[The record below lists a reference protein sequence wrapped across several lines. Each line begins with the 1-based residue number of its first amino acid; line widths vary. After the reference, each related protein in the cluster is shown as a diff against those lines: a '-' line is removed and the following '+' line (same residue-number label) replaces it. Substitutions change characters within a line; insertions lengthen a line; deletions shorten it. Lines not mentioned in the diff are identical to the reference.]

1 MTPQGLFPDDPV
13 PLHHFASDVFYSSPQ
28 ELVQQVAYSLSD
40 KIFTYSP
47 DTFELDQAVKRW
59 RNDQSPNVFGFV
71 PGVHPMETRL
81 GAGAA
86 ALGYVFSPDFDI
98 SKRHVPQS
106 IIASSGSLLY
116 LRDAFSQLSLLHA
129 LTNPVAAHI
138 NAACYSGGVLAS
150 DYVTAMQISDELGF
164 GLVSSLSHREM
175 QSMALYA
182 TLLAKLSQPTL
193 NVYDGLSSRDTV
205 SVRSP
210 FSNSTLQ
217 EAYEWVLEIASGNV
231 MKHTDNEGKALIA
244 LNLLNSC
251 LETSYRPFEY
261 CGRRDAT
268 HVLVAFGTTEAE
280 LSGQIVRVLSDRG
293 LKVGVVHVRL
303 YRPFIS
309 EEFSAAVPESCRNIL
324 VLGQVD
330 DQLSVEE
337 VETHSLLY
345 QDVIA
350 SMDFNLPNHSL
361 QIRDGKYSRQ
371 TVWDLTSLWDRV
383 VTFLGFQL
391 SFEEP
396 GWPSRQVQLSTWA
409 LDGSPAADVS
419 SSLVQKA
426 AGLPASRVHVHIG
439 HDNLTQGGITKCDI
453 TIHGTV
459 ATGNSPAKATLAFV
473 GSAKILEHFD
483 VLKSVKPGGAILV
496 ALTGVKDDDLDR
508 KLPANFRQ
516 ALDGKNVHLWI
527 LDITA
532 SPLAA
537 NDQSLEAAL
546 AHFAASSVLK
556 KYGVSLDDR
565 LSEVF
570 TKLKAED
577 IDSLQSEADQC
588 LREVPPPE
596 SAEADDD
603 ASGKQVLG
611 PRLKCNSFV
620 PFDQADDESVARLE
634 DWTAA
639 AKGIVFKEAYEAK
652 RSLRPDAGVTTSVVH
667 VKEHRRLTP
676 MYYDRNVFHIEFD
689 IGGSGLTYA
698 IGEALGIHAEND
710 PQDVQQF
717 IRWYGLEASKVV
729 QIPSR
734 ESPEIFESRT
744 IYQALAQNVDMFGKP
759 PKRFYEALAE
769 FAKDENDRKKLL
781 TISLPEGTVDFK
793 KRAEVD
799 NITYADILQEFPSAH
814 PAFADLV
821 RIVGPLKRR
830 EYSIASAQHVTPTSV
845 ALLIVTVEWRDPA
858 GRERFGLATRYL
870 NRLRAGDPV
879 TVSVKPSVM
888 KLPAQSTAPIIMAG
902 LGTGLA
908 PFRAFV
914 QERAYQKTVLGQPIG
929 SVLLYLGSR
938 HRREEYLYGEEWEAY
953 QAAGVVT
960 LVGKAFSRDQPHK
973 IYIQD
978 RMRQTMDE
986 IRQAYFRE
994 EGSFYLCGPTWPV
1007 PDVTE
1012 VLQEAVERERKA
1024 QGARKVDGRREIETL
1039 KDAGRFVLEVY

>member
-1 MTPQGLFPDDPV
+1 MSPQGLFPDDPV
-13 PLHHFASDVFYSSPQ
+13 PLHHFSSEVFYSSPQ
-28 ELVQQVAYSLSD
+28 QLVQQVAYTLSD

-47 DTFELDQAVKRW
+47 ETFELDQAVKRW
-59 RNDQSPNVFGFV
+59 RDEQSPNAFGFV
-71 PGVHPMETRL
+71 PGVHSMETRL

-86 ALGYVFSPDFDI
+86 TLGYVFSPDFDV

-138 NAACYSGGVLAS
+138 NTACYSGGVLAS

-164 GLVSSLSHREM
+164 GLVSSVSHWEM

-193 NVYDGLSSRDTV
+193 NVYDGLTSRDTV
-205 SVRSP
+205 SVHSP
-210 FSNSTLQ
+210 FSNTTLQ

-251 LETSYRPFEY
+251 LETSYKAFEY

-309 EEFSAAVPESCRNIL
+309 EEFSAAVPQSCRNIL

-473 GSAKILEHFD
+473 ESAKILEHFD

-496 ALTGVKDDDLDR
+496 ALAGVKDDDLDR
-508 KLPANFRQ
+508 KFPENFRQ

-577 IDSLQSEADQC
+577 IDSLQSEVDQC

-620 PFDQADDESVARLE
+620 PFDQADDESVGRLE

-639 AKGIVFKEAYEAK
+639 AKGIVFKEAYDAK
-652 RSLRPDAGVTTSVVH
+652 RSLRPDAGVATSVVH

-689 IGGSGLTYA
+689 LGSSGLTYA

-717 IRWYGLEASKVV
+717 IQWYGLEANKVV
-729 QIPSR
+729 QVPNR
-734 ESPEIFESRT
+734 ESPDIFESRT

-769 FAKDENDRKKLL
+769 FATDENDRKKLL

-799 NITYADILQEFPSAH
+799 NITYADILQEFPLCPPGLCRSCAH
-814 PAFADLV
+814 RWTA
-821 RIVGPLKRR
+821 
-830 EYSIASAQHVTPTSV
+830 E
-845 ALLIVTVEWRDPA
+845 
-858 GRERFGLATRYL
+858 ATRIL
-870 NRLRAGDPV
+870 HRLRPARHAHLGCAAHRDGRVARPGRPRALRPRDAVPEPPPGRRPRHRLGEAVGHEAAGPVDGAHHHGGAGHGAGAVPRLRAGARVPEDGAG
-879 TVSVKPSVM
+879 
-888 KLPAQSTAPIIMAG
+888 PAHRQRAAVP
-902 LGTGLA
+902 GLA
-908 PFRAFV
+908 APARGVPVRRGVGGVPGGGRGDVGRKGLLARPAAQDLHPGPHAADHGRDPPGVLPRGGELLPVRADV
-914 QERAYQKTVLGQPIG
+914 AGAGRDGGAAGGRGAGAEGAG
-929 SVLLYLGSR
+929 
-938 HRREEYLYGEEWEAY
+938 GEEGGWPA
-953 QAAGVVT
+953 
-960 LVGKAFSRDQPHK
+960 RD
-973 IYIQD
+973 
-978 RMRQTMDE
+978 
-986 IRQAYFRE
+986 
-994 EGSFYLCGPTWPV
+994 
-1007 PDVTE
+1007 
-1012 VLQEAVERERKA
+1012 
-1024 QGARKVDGRREIETL
+1024 
-1039 KDAGRFVLEVY
+1039 